1 MSSSSQDEIIEIL
14 DSSSSSDNDF
24 LKSVEPAFVHDA
36 ISISPKSTSNS
47 IPAKASSLKS
57 NKRYQSKFIKE

>member
-14 DSSSSSDNDF
+14 NSSSSDNDF